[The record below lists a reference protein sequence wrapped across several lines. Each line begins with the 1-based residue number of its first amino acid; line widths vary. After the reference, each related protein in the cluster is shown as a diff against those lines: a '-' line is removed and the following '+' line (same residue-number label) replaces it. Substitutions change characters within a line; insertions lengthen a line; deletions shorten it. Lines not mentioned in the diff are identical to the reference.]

1 MAVTLWNWGGRMYIM
16 RKIMSPFP
24 ALSFTIVLPDSSS
37 FILPSL
43 RSKRKKKKC
52 FECGIHNT
60 EKMHGLFFFFITSES
75 LLKAESL
82 GNLAT

>member
-60 EKMHGLFFFFITSES
+60 EKMHGLFFFITSES

>member
-16 RKIMSPFP
+16 RKIMSPFL
-24 ALSFTIVLPDSSS
+24 ALSFTTILPDSSS

-43 RSKRKKKKC
+43 RSKRKKKKY

-60 EKMHGLFFFFITSES
+60 EKMHGLFFFITSES